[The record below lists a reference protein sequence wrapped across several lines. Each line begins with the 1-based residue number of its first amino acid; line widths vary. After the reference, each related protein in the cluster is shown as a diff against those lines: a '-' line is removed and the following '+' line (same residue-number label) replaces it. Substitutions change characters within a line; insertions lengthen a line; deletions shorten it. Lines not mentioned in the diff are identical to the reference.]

1 MKKLFVLA
9 IGVMLLASCQGEAQS
24 STQEGDYQVEL
35 LFEKDGVKVYRFY
48 DNRYHYFTSRGE
60 TISTYQSGKVTNDE
74 TIY

>member
-9 IGVMLLASCQGEAQS
+9 LGVMLLASCQGEAQS
-24 STQEGDYQVEL
+24 STQEGDYRVEF

-48 DNRYHYFTSRGE
+48 DGRTHYFTSRGE
-60 TISTYQSGKVTNDE
+60 TMSTQSSGKTHYTE